1 MAVRRNGHART
12 RSQQPDLAES
22 AGHVVDSLKDLGGEA
37 QALAEKQLS
46 QARDTAAE
54 YWEDGR
60 RRAADWEES
69 LEEMIREQPVKSLA
83 IAVGA
88 GFVLGFL
95 FRGRR

>member
-12 RSQQPDLAES
+12 RAHQPDLTKSAEN
-22 AGHVVDSLKDLGGEA
+22 VVESLKELGDEA
-37 QALAEKQLS
+37 RALAGKQV
-46 QARDTAAE
+46 ADVRDTAVG

-60 RRAADWEES
+60 ERAADWQAL
-69 LEEMIREQPVKSLA
+69 LEEMIREKPVKSLA

-88 GFVLGFL
+88 GFALGFL